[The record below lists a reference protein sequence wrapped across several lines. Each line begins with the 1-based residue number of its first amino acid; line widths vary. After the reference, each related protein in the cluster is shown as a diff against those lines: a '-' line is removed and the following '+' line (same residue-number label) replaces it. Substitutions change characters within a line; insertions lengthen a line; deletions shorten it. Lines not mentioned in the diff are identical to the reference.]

1 MVKVKL
7 CGNQTLE
14 DVQMTSGA
22 DAQGFIVMAD
32 SSREIDPEKAA
43 ELIQEVALFTTSV
56 LVTTVTDPLLIAD
69 MVEVLIPDALQV
81 HVELSP
87 IKIERIRR
95 ALETRTRL
103 YPVLG
108 IGEDLEAS
116 KADAMRIAES
126 DIDGLL
132 LDSRVGV
139 KMGGTG
145 ETHRWDI
152 SAAICELLDP
162 LPVILAGGIT
172 PENVAEAIET
182 VRPYAVDLASG
193 IETNGKKDPAKVQAL
208 LKQVRQYE
216 H

>member
-14 DVQMTSGA
+14 DVQLTSGA

-43 ELIQEVALFTTSV
+43 ELIQEVPLFTTSV

-69 MVEVLIPDALQV
+69 MVEVLVPDALQV
-81 HVELSP
+81 HVELTP

-108 IGEDLEAS
+108 IGEDLEAA
-116 KADAMRIAES
+116 KANALRMAES
-126 DIDGLL
+126 DVDGLL

-152 SAAICELLDP
+152 SAAICELLEP

-172 PENVAEAIET
+172 PENVIEAIKT
-182 VRPYAVDLASG
+182 VQPYAIDLASG
-193 IETNGKKDPAKVQAL
+193 IETDGKKDAVKIEAL

-216 H
+216 Y